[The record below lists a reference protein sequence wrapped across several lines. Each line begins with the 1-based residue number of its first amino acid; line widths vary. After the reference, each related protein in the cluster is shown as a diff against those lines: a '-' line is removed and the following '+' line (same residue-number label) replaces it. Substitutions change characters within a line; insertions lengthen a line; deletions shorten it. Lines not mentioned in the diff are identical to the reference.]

1 MKIPQSI
8 IEKYNLTPS
17 ENHIGEAIYN
27 NLQCYK
33 SSIPEFKD
41 VLFMEC
47 DLMGKPS
54 QEITLYN
61 KSMKRKISVTPE
73 YLEAMKIGDILRFVV

>member
-8 IEKYNLTPS
+8 IEKYQLTQS
-17 ENHIGEAIYN
+17 TNHIGEGIVHD
-27 NLQCYK
+27 LLCFK
-33 SSIPEFKD
+33 SELPGFKD

-54 QEITLYN
+54 KEITLYN
-61 KSMKRKISVTPE
+61 KTMKRKISVTPE
-73 YLEAMKIGDILRFVV
+73 YLEAMKIVDILRFVV